1 MSVQNK
7 HAATEDDIGILHKAV
22 TTLFTRKADAILEQ
36 IEMDPVAAIALVQ
49 GKDLAAMAKWVLDNG
64 VTAVPAA
71 QNEESDLAKKL
82 AQIKKKSEGNV
93 ISFVDAKE
101 A

>member
-7 HAATEDDIGILHKAV
+7 HAATEDEVGILHKAI
-22 TTLFTRKADAILEQ
+22 TTLFNKKASAILKE
-36 IEMDPVAAIALVQ
+36 IEGDSEAAIALVQ

-64 VTAVPAA
+64 VTAIPSA
-71 QNEESDLAKKL
+71 QTEESDLAKKL
-82 AQIKKKSEGNV
+82 AKIKKQSEGNV
-93 ISFVDAKE
+93 IEFVKE

>member
-7 HAATEDDIGILHKAV
+7 HAASEDEVGILHKAI
-22 TTLFTRKADAILEQ
+22 TTLFNKKAAAILEE
-36 IEMDPVAAIALVQ
+36 IEGDPEAAIALVQ

-64 VTAVPAA
+64 VTAIPAA
-71 QNEESDLAKKL
+71 QTEESDLAKKL
-82 AQIKKKSEGNV
+82 AKIKKQSEGNV
-93 ISFVDAKE
+93 IEFVKE

>member
-7 HAATEDDIGILHKAV
+7 HAATEDDIGILHKAI
-22 TTLFTRKADAILEQ
+22 TTLFNKKAGAILKE
-36 IEMDPVAAIALVQ
+36 IEGDPEAAIALVQ

-71 QNEESDLAKKL
+71 QTEESDLAKKL
-82 AQIKKKSEGNV
+82 AKIKKQSEGNV
-93 ISFVDAKE
+93 IDFVKE

>member
-7 HAATEDDIGILHKAV
+7 HAATEDDIGILHKAI
-22 TTLFTRKADAILEQ
+22 TTLFNKKAGAILKE
-36 IEMDPVAAIALVQ
+36 IEDDPEAAIALVQ

-71 QNEESDLAKKL
+71 QTEESDLAKKL
-82 AQIKKKSEGNV
+82 ARIKQKSEGNV
-93 ISFVDAKE
+93 IDFVKE

>member
-7 HAATEDDIGILHKAV
+7 HAATEDDIGILHKAI
-22 TTLFTRKADAILEQ
+22 TTLFNKKATAILHE
-36 IEMDPVAAIALVQ
+36 IEDDPEAAIALVQ

-71 QNEESDLAKKL
+71 QTEESDLAKKL
-82 AQIKKKSEGNV
+82 AKIKKQSEGNV
-93 ISFVDAKE
+93 IDFVKE